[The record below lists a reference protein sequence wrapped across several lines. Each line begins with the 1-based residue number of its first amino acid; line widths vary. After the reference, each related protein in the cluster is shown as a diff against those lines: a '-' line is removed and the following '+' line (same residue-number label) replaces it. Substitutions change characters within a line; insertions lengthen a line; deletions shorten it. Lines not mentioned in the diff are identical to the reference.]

1 MSEQLTLQTYAD
13 GQWHD
18 ALVLTV
24 ENPEKVLLG
33 ATSAGY
39 DTNYLVTFIE
49 LMDSV
54 IRILRSRA
62 P

>member
-1 MSEQLTLQTYAD
+1 M
-13 GQWHD
+13 
-18 ALVLTV
+18 LTV